1 MANLPA
7 SGYLSNA
14 ARTEAEMQTAFESLR
29 DVVAELGSTAP
40 TTRTILSG
48 NLPVPNASLVLVQSE
63 GWSSGADD
71 VLNTITTTGIDQ
83 GRIVIL
89 RNSNTASTEAASSEK
104 ITISHG
110 TGANA
115 IELTDDA
122 SFILCAD
129 RLIALVYNGTR
140 WLELWRSYG
149 RKNAQDATAERA
161 YLGLG
166 NAALETIATASG
178 ASANSKILKVGASAN
193 LATDAILAIDA
204 SGNIKA
210 GSADGGNA
218 ATLDSLD
225 STDFVRS
232 TSTTNQAMAANLTL
246 TTSGGTRVNV
256 KGTGSA
262 QTLGFGIYDNAL
274 PRAHFLYTQS
284 DGNAFLA
291 TQDILGAWTP
301 SIRLNPSNDRLEF
314 STGGLTSW
322 QSLRPGSG
330 NGLDADTVD
339 GVQYA
344 TIAGLIQKSNATWY
358 LPSDTTGVSIAQSG
372 ESELERLALGSNF
385 DHFSGFD
392 CEVTCRGVITG
403 VQAQYVRLTFYLDD
417 GISGGGAV
425 TTDAFSFS
433 YDDSDRQARVTTYGT
448 NNILIIEKT
457 FFMRTMPASLDSIV
471 IKGEL
476 TAGSPSTHILRS
488 SIPAGSPYSGAAN
501 TKTSFTIRK
510 LEDLT

>member
-40 TTRTILSG
+40 TTRTIASG
-48 NLPVPNASLVLVQSE
+48 NLPVPNASLVLVRSE
-63 GWSSGADD
+63 GYSTGADD

-89 RNSNTASTEAASSEK
+89 RNSNTASTEAAASEK

-166 NAALETIATASG
+166 TAAVEAIATAVGAGTSG
-178 ASANSKILKVGASAN
+178 KLLKVGAATS
-193 LATDAILAIDA
+193 LAENAILALDA
-204 SGNIKA
+204 NGNIKA

-218 ATLDSLD
+218 QTLDSLN

-232 TSTTNQAMAANLTL
+232 TSTAAQTMAATL
-246 TTSGGTRVNV
+246 TSSTTGSTRFNANTTGTAQNPGFGMQDGGTSRALIWYSQSSGNANWATLDSGG
-256 KGTGSA
+256 S
-262 QTLGFGIYDNAL
+262 
-274 PRAHFLYTQS
+274 YTP
-284 DGNAFLA
+284 A
-291 TQDILGAWTP
+291 
-301 SIRLNPSNDRLEF
+301 IRLNPSNDRLEF
-314 STGGLTSW
+314 STGGFASW

-339 GVQYA
+339 GVEYA
-344 TIAGLIQKSNATWY
+344 TIQNLIRGQGLTWFLSSNVNNTSTEKVREL
-358 LPSDTTGVSIAQSG
+358 LPTT
-372 ESELERLALGSNF
+372 F
-385 DHFSGFD
+385 DIFSGLF
-392 CEVTCRGVITG
+392 CEVTFRFLMQGTSAPNV
-403 VQAQYVRLTFYLDD
+403 ADAFLYLDT
-417 GISGGGAV
+417 GISNSGPP
-425 TTDAFSFS
+425 TTNPLVLDLDNAEAS
-433 YDDSDRQARVTTYGT
+433 AT
-448 NNILIIEKT
+448 
-457 FFMRTMPASLDSIV
+457 RT
-471 IKGEL
+471 G
-476 TAGSPSTHILRS
+476 AGSANWIGMVRRFPMQ
-488 SIPAGSPYSGAAN
+488 IPANLDTVLITHSSMAVANSTLMANGNSLTIPSGVSPLWNGFR
-501 TKTSFTIRK
+501 TSVTIK
-510 LEDLT
+510 SLE

>member
-1 MANLPA
+1 MANIPA

-40 TTRTILSG
+40 TTRTISSG

-178 ASANSKILKVGASAN
+178 ASANSKVLKVGASAN

-204 SGNIKA
+204 NGNIKA

-218 ATLDSLD
+218 QTLDSLN

-232 TSTTNQAMAANLTL
+232 TSTTNQGMAANLTL

-256 KGTGSA
+256 KSTGSA
-262 QTLGFGIYDNAL
+262 QTLGYGIYDNTL

-339 GVQYA
+339 GVEYA
-344 TIAGLIQKSNATWY
+344 TIQNLIRGQGLTWF
-358 LPSDTTGVSIAQSG
+358 LPSDVNNTSTEKVRQLLPTT
-372 ESELERLALGSNF
+372 F
-385 DHFSGFD
+385 DIFSGLF
-392 CEVTCRGVITG
+392 CEVTFRFLMQGTSAPTVSD
-403 VQAQYVRLTFYLDD
+403 AFLYLDS
-417 GISGGGAV
+417 GISNSGPP
-425 TTDAFSFS
+425 TTNPLVLDL
-433 YDDSDRQARVTTYGT
+433 
-448 NNILIIEKT
+448 NNAEASAT
-457 FFMRTMPASLDSIV
+457 RT
-471 IKGEL
+471 G
-476 TAGSPSTHILRS
+476 AGSGNWIGMVRRFPMQIRSNLDTVLITHSPMSVANSTLLANGNSLTIPS
-488 SIPAGSPYSGAAN
+488 GVSPLWNGFR
-501 TKTSFTIRK
+501 TSVTIK
-510 LEDLT
+510 SLE

>member
-40 TTRTILSG
+40 TTRTIASG

-166 NAALETIATASG
+166 TAAVEAIATAVGAGTSG
-178 ASANSKILKVGASAN
+178 KLLKVGAATS
-193 LATDAILAIDA
+193 LAENDILSLDA

-232 TSTTNQAMAANLTL
+232 TATAAQAMAANLTM
-246 TTSGGTRVNV
+246 TTAGTTRLNLNT
-256 KGTGSA
+256 TGSSKA
-262 QTLGFGIYDNAL
+262 PGIAMWDNSQPRGEVYYSQANGQLVMATYDASTV
-274 PRAHFLYTQS
+274 R
-284 DGNAFLA
+284 
-291 TQDILGAWTP
+291 TP
-301 SIRLNPSNDRLEF
+301 TIRLNPANDRLEF
-314 STGGLTSW
+314 STGSGGAY

-339 GVQYA
+339 GVEYA
-344 TIAGLIQKSNATWY
+344 TIQNLIRGQGLTWF
-358 LPSDTTGVSIAQSG
+358 LPSDVNNTSTEKVRQLLPTT
-372 ESELERLALGSNF
+372 F
-385 DHFSGFD
+385 DIFSGLF
-392 CEVTCRGVITG
+392 CEVTFRFLMQGTSAPTVSD
-403 VQAQYVRLTFYLDD
+403 AFLYLDS
-417 GISGGGAV
+417 GISNSGPP
-425 TTDAFSFS
+425 TTNPLVLDL
-433 YDDSDRQARVTTYGT
+433 
-448 NNILIIEKT
+448 NNAEASAT
-457 FFMRTMPASLDSIV
+457 RT
-471 IKGEL
+471 G
-476 TAGSPSTHILRS
+476 AGSGNWIGMVRRFPMQIRSNLDTVLITHSPMSVANSTLLANGNSLTIPS
-488 SIPAGSPYSGAAN
+488 GVSPLWNGFR
-501 TKTSFTIRK
+501 TSVTIK
-510 LEDLT
+510 SLE

>member
-40 TTRTILSG
+40 TTRTIASG

-166 NAALETIATASG
+166 TAAVEAIATAVGAGTSG
-178 ASANSKILKVGASAN
+178 KLLKVGAATS
-193 LATDAILAIDA
+193 LAENDILSLDA

-232 TSTTNQAMAANLTL
+232 TATAAQAMAANLTM
-246 TTSGGTRVNV
+246 TTAGTTRLNLNT
-256 KGTGSA
+256 TGSSKA
-262 QTLGFGIYDNAL
+262 PGIAMWDNSQPRGEVYYSQANGQLVMATYDASTV
-274 PRAHFLYTQS
+274 R
-284 DGNAFLA
+284 
-291 TQDILGAWTP
+291 TP
-301 SIRLNPSNDRLEF
+301 TIRLNPANDRLEF
-314 STGGLTSW
+314 STGSGAAY

-339 GVQYA
+339 GVEYA
-344 TIAGLIQKSNATWY
+344 TIQNLIRGQGLTWF
-358 LPSDTTGVSIAQSG
+358 LPSDVNNTSTEKVRQLLPTT
-372 ESELERLALGSNF
+372 F
-385 DHFSGFD
+385 DIFSGLF
-392 CEVTCRGVITG
+392 CEVTFRFLMQGTSAPTVSD
-403 VQAQYVRLTFYLDD
+403 AFLYLDS
-417 GISGGGAV
+417 GISNSGPP
-425 TTDAFSFS
+425 TTNPLVLDL
-433 YDDSDRQARVTTYGT
+433 
-448 NNILIIEKT
+448 NNAEASAT
-457 FFMRTMPASLDSIV
+457 RT
-471 IKGEL
+471 G
-476 TAGSPSTHILRS
+476 AGSGNWIGMVRRFPMQIRSNLDTVLITHSPMSVANSTLLANGNSLTIPS
-488 SIPAGSPYSGAAN
+488 GVSPLWNGFR
-501 TKTSFTIRK
+501 TSVTIK
-510 LEDLT
+510 SLE

>member
-40 TTRTILSG
+40 TTRTIASG
-48 NLPVPNASLVLVQSE
+48 NLPVPNASLVLVRSE
-63 GWSSGADD
+63 GYSTGADD
-71 VLNTITTTGIDQ
+71 VLDTITTTGIDQ

-166 NAALETIATASG
+166 TAAVEAIATAVGAGTSG
-178 ASANSKILKVGASAN
+178 KLLKVGAATS
-193 LATDAILAIDA
+193 LAENAILALDA
-204 SGNIKA
+204 NGNIKA

-232 TSTTNQAMAANLTL
+232 TATAAQAMAANLTM
-246 TTSGGTRVNV
+246 TTAGTTRLNLNT
-256 KGTGSA
+256 TGSSKA
-262 QTLGFGIYDNAL
+262 PGIAMWDNSQPRGEVYYSQANGQLVMATYDASTV
-274 PRAHFLYTQS
+274 R
-284 DGNAFLA
+284 
-291 TQDILGAWTP
+291 TP
-301 SIRLNPSNDRLEF
+301 TIRLNPANDRLEF
-314 STGGLTSW
+314 STGSGGAY

-339 GVQYA
+339 GVEYA
-344 TIAGLIQKSNATWY
+344 TIQNLIRGQGLTWF
-358 LPSDTTGVSIAQSG
+358 LPSDVNNTSTEKVRQLLPTT
-372 ESELERLALGSNF
+372 F
-385 DHFSGFD
+385 DIFSGLF
-392 CEVTCRGVITG
+392 CEVTFRFLMQGTSAPTVSD
-403 VQAQYVRLTFYLDD
+403 AFLYLDS
-417 GISGGGAV
+417 GISNSGPP
-425 TTDAFSFS
+425 TTNPLVLDL
-433 YDDSDRQARVTTYGT
+433 
-448 NNILIIEKT
+448 NNAEASAT
-457 FFMRTMPASLDSIV
+457 RT
-471 IKGEL
+471 G
-476 TAGSPSTHILRS
+476 AGSGNWIGMVRRFPMQIRSNLDTVLITHSPMSVANSTLLANGNSLTIPS
-488 SIPAGSPYSGAAN
+488 GVSPLWNGFR
-501 TKTSFTIRK
+501 TSVTIK
-510 LEDLT
+510 SLE